1 MATAV
6 AARMQALIRAST
18 HGDNAHAEVR
28 AHPSGLVGFEVYE
41 IRSPHV
47 VLDSLLCRLLQ
58 QAADGRQCTVE
69 AGDVTRI
76 LVRRRRQQQSH
87 EQGGEEGTNSN
98 NGDGLVN
105 TVTRVIIGR
114 GWLREAWLHLRYA
127 PARRLLVQWAVAG
140 AVCVV
145 MPALLVGGG
154 GGGAYDDYYGDDGDL
169 GNSGGGGG
177 DAHSAKARTAA
188 AVANLVYRAFLAC
201 AAVAT
206 LPAAVVL
213 AIIGF

>member
-1 MATAV
+1 MATTV

-76 LVRRRRQQQSH
+76 LVRRRQRQGQEH
-87 EQGGEEGTNSN
+87 EQGGEEGANSN

-105 TVTRVIIGR
+105 AVTRVIIGR

-154 GGGAYDDYYGDDGDL
+154 GGAYDYYGDDGHL
-169 GNSGGGGG
+169 GNSGGGGA
-177 DAHSAKARTAA
+177 DAQSAKARTAA